1 MTIDLYVDT
10 SRKGISMAVA
20 TSGQPVNARTT
31 DASARVYEEI
41 VNTEARGEI
50 LGESLDTLLTRVGA
64 TLDDV
69 KRVMVTLGPGS
80 FSGLRTGV
88 AFCQGLCFSGKR
100 ELYGVT
106 TLQALACFAHDA
118 AGNTP
123 AGTVAGKECAEIA
136 VVIRART
143 GFWYL
148 RLNGEEFFIETPEV
162 IERIK
167 NAKVKAIVADAPAQE
182 DEALKAFF
190 NSQGDPRLRGDDNL
204 GSENDCNR
212 IQIVSD
218 TGKPL
223 DMWAPLFS
231 TVKPSLIQ
239 EANYIQPSYFEKL
252 KS

>member
-1 MTIDLYVDT
+1 
-10 SRKGISMAVA
+10 MALA
-20 TSGQPVNARTT
+20 TSGQPEGAQ
-31 DASARVYEEI
+31 AVYEEI

-50 LGESLDTLLTRVGA
+50 LGESLDTLLKRVGA

-88 AFCQGLCFSGKR
+88 AFCQGLSFSGKR

-106 TLQALACFAHDA
+106 TLQALACFAQDV

-123 AGTVAGKECAEIA
+123 EMTATADASAGKDCAETA

-148 RLNGEEFFIETPEV
+148 RLNGEEFFIETPDV
-162 IERIK
+162 VSRIK
-167 NAKVKAIVADAPAQE
+167 TAQVKTVVADDAALA
-182 DEALKAFF
+182 DETLKATF
-190 NSQGDPRLRGDDNL
+190 DAL
-204 GSENDCNR
+204 GAKTVR
-212 IQIVSD
+212 D
-218 TGKPL
+218 TGNPL
-223 DMWAPLFS
+223 SMWAPLFDA
-231 TVKPSLIQ
+231 VKPSLIQ

-252 KS
+252 KA

>member
-1 MTIDLYVDT
+1 MILDLYVDT
-10 SRKGISMAVA
+10 SRKGISMALA
-20 TSGQPVNARTT
+20 TSGQPEGAQ
-31 DASARVYEEI
+31 AVYEEI

-50 LGESLDTLLTRVGA
+50 LGESLDTLLKRVGA

-88 AFCQGLCFSGKR
+88 AFCQGLSFSGKR

-106 TLQALACFAHDA
+106 TLQALACFAQDV

-123 AGTVAGKECAEIA
+123 EMTATADASAGKDCAETA

-148 RLNGEEFFIETPEV
+148 RLNGEEFFIETPDV
-162 IERIK
+162 VSRIK
-167 NAKVKAIVADAPAQE
+167 TAQVKTVVADDAALA
-182 DEALKAFF
+182 DETLKATF
-190 NSQGDPRLRGDDNL
+190 DAL
-204 GSENDCNR
+204 GAKTVR
-212 IQIVSD
+212 D

-223 DMWAPLFS
+223 SMWAPLFDS
-231 TVKPSLIQ
+231 VKPSLIQ

-252 KS
+252 KA

>member
-1 MTIDLYVDT
+1 
-10 SRKGISMAVA
+10 MAVA

-31 DASARVYEEI
+31 DASARVYEEL
-41 VNTEARGEI
+41 VNTDARGEI

-118 AGNTP
+118 AGNT
-123 AGTVAGKECAEIA
+123 AACADAA
-136 VVIRART
+136 VIIRART
-143 GFWYL
+143 GFWYM

-182 DEALKAFF
+182 DEALKAAFAEIGA
-190 NSQGDPRLRGDDNL
+190 S
-204 GSENDCNR
+204 
-212 IQIVSD
+212 VSPD